1 MASPFNASD
10 RPKLVARFAVVGM
23 SLAVLALGGLSVWS
37 AIVTQ
42 NGAHGISRAGVQ
54 TSGHLRAIQ
63 ALSLIDTTADEIEEN
78 VVANDREKLELRRA
92 QLVLDDALARMKDGD
107 VSDASRIANV
117 AAPIVARL
125 KPAIEHFL
133 ADGSGAED
141 ELETILWELQVVLN
155 DLDSDPSQLLA
166 SKLAG
171 VTATERAVRA
181 TAVILIPLGL
191 VGVVVCGWLL
201 NLYRRRAEAT
211 MQAAIDTTARE
222 ARTDELTGLPNR
234 RALLEELENR
244 VERNQRFTVTLSD
257 LNGFKRYNDTFGH
270 PAGDAL
276 LKRLGRKLADACE
289 GLGVAGRLGGD
300 EFCVLFNE
308 AVTVDAAHA
317 LLRVALGDEGEEF
330 KITSSSGAAAVPGE
344 AREPSAALRL
354 ADARMY
360 AAKIS
365 MQASPE
371 LGMLGALTRML
382 DERHPGLGGHV
393 EEVALLAGACAHQLG
408 MAPDEVRLVQCAA
421 ELHDI
426 GKVGIPTE
434 ILTKPGPLN
443 TEEWEFLHRHSLIGE
458 RILAGIPSLDGVGA
472 LVRSSH
478 ERWDGRGYPD
488 GLAGTDIPLGAR
500 IIAVADS
507 YCAMTE
513 DRPYAEARSVESTRL
528 ELRAGAGTQYD
539 AAVVTAF
546 LTVLDN
552 RQAQSPAPRRAA
564 GSVLALNGARASTP

>member
-1 MASPFNASD
+1 
-10 RPKLVARFAVVGM
+10 
-23 SLAVLALGGLSVWS
+23 
-37 AIVTQ
+37 
-42 NGAHGISRAGVQ
+42 
-54 TSGHLRAIQ
+54 
-63 ALSLIDTTADEIEEN
+63 
-78 VVANDREKLELRRA
+78 
-92 QLVLDDALARMKDGD
+92 
-107 VSDASRIANV
+107 
-117 AAPIVARL
+117 
-125 KPAIEHFL
+125 
-133 ADGSGAED
+133 
-141 ELETILWELQVVLN
+141 
-155 DLDSDPSQLLA
+155 
-166 SKLAG
+166 
-171 VTATERAVRA
+171 
-181 TAVILIPLGL
+181 
-191 VGVVVCGWLL
+191 
-201 NLYRRRAEAT
+201 
-211 MQAAIDTTARE
+211 
-222 ARTDELTGLPNR
+222 
-234 RALLEELENR
+234 
-244 VERNQRFTVTLSD
+244 
-257 LNGFKRYNDTFGH
+257 
-270 PAGDAL
+270 
-276 LKRLGRKLADACE
+276 
-289 GLGVAGRLGGD
+289 
-300 EFCVLFNE
+300 
-308 AVTVDAAHA
+308 
-317 LLRVALGDEGEEF
+317 
-330 KITSSSGAAAVPGE
+330 
-344 AREPSAALRL
+344 
-354 ADARMY
+354 
-360 AAKIS
+360 
-365 MQASPE
+365 
-371 LGMLGALTRML
+371 
-382 DERHPGLGGHV
+382 
-393 EEVALLAGACAHQLG
+393 